1 MLEYYT
7 SLGVVEVQATTLAGT
22 QPNHPGLQH
31 DFIYREDPHR
41 QQWMNEHI
49 PVNDCFFRNMY
60 RYSMHTLK
68 HFNAFILFCA
78 LLKKI
83 FYLIDTPTL

>member
-1 MLEYYT
+1 M
-7 SLGVVEVQATTLAGT
+7 LGVVEVQATTLAGT
-22 QPNHPGLQH
+22 QPNHPSLQH

-60 RYSMHTLK
+60 RYIAYS
-68 HFNAFILFCA
+68 ILF
-78 LLKKI
+78 LS
-83 FYLIDTPTL
+83 TLML

>member
-1 MLEYYT
+1 MLEYYS

-31 DFIYREDPHR
+31 DFIYREDKHN
-41 QQWMNEHI
+41 QQWRNEHI

-60 RYSMHTLK
+60 RWTYR
-68 HFNAFILFCA
+68 NV
-78 LLKKI
+78 
-83 FYLIDTPTL
+83 Y